1 MVIDVLNS
9 SRRELV
15 KWLKSNL
22 SRYGIRLRK
31 KLSQVMMV
39 EPKAFRRIVE
49 AVNTC
54 TQNHKVKNL
63 VVLEVGSGLGTLT
76 RAIGGNSEIYVVGIE
91 VDRRF
96 APILKEVQELYPNI
110 DIVIG
115 DARRIIE
122 AFRSIHVV
130 TGNLPYH
137 ITSDLIMA
145 IGKSNAL
152 CSVITVQKDV
162 ADRLIAKPGTR
173 NYGKIS
179 LFVQYLFD
187 VEFID
192 VLPPQ
197 FFIPV
202 PEVSSAIV
210 LMRRKRMYSEY
221 SSVEDVVKCLFSS
234 RRKYLLKS
242 LKKCLGS
249 EINTAELDLS
259 DGLWR
264 KRVYQ
269 LVPEDIEKLAT
280 IVKRL
285 TLSQKH

>member
-22 SRYGIRLRK
+22 LKYGIRLRK

-39 EPKAFRRIVE
+39 EPKAFKRIVE
-49 AVNTC
+49 VVNMC
-54 TQNHKVKNL
+54 TQNYIIRNL
-63 VVLEVGSGLGTLT
+63 AVLEVGSGLGTLT
-76 RAIGGNSEIYVVGIE
+76 IAIGENSKVYVIGTE

-122 AFRSIHVV
+122 SSRSIHVV

-145 IGKSNAL
+145 IGRSNAL
-152 CSVITVQKDV
+152 CSVITVQKDF
-162 ADRLIAKPGTR
+162 ADRLIAKPGTK

-179 LFVQYLFD
+179 LFTQYVFD

-192 VLPPQ
+192 ILPPQ

-210 LMRRKRMYSEY
+210 LMRRKRRYSEY
-221 SSVEDVVKCLFSS
+221 SDVEDVVKCLFSF
-234 RRKYLLKS
+234 RRKHLLKS
-242 LKKCLGS
+242 LKKCLS
-249 EINTAELDLS
+249 LEISTAELDLS
-259 DGLWR
+259 DELWK

-269 LVPEDIEKLAT
+269 LAPEDIEKLAT
-280 IVKRL
+280 IVKSL
-285 TLSQKH
+285 TLSQKR